1 MNGIIKP
8 AARPTLAQTLEALA
22 HYAGQTKQDARTT
35 LTGLLG
41 ILVQTPEG
49 HSNTLQIFNIFI
61 EQAQGTATQK
71 PTAEVVPVSC
81 INALRKRKSGET
93 V

>member
-8 AARPTLAQTLEALA
+8 AARPTLADTLEALA
-22 HYAGQTKQDARTT
+22 FYAGQTKQGDRST
-35 LTGLLG
+35 LTELLG
-41 ILVQTPEG
+41 ILVKEPDG
-49 HSNTLQIFNIFI
+49 HGVTLKIFTVFI
-61 EQAQGTATQK
+61 ETAQGIKAPL
-71 PTAEVVPVSC
+71 PTAEVIPVSC